1 MGITLLLGLF
11 WTKRPLKYHIRANF
25 GKTGFLPEKRLCA
38 LLALIVWN
46 LRAKY
51 QKKSLGQF
59 LRKIGDQSTTTITG
73 VILWDLRASTGP
85 ITDWFVETQV

>member
-1 MGITLLLGLF
+1 MGITLLLGPF
-11 WTKRPLKYHIRANF
+11 WTKRPLKYHTRANLE
-25 GKTGFLPEKRLCA
+25 KNGFLPEKRLCA

-51 QKKSLGQF
+51 RKKSLEQF
-59 LRKIGDQSTTTITG
+59 LRKIGDQPTTTIMG
-73 VILWDLRASTGP
+73 VILWDLRASAGP